1 MKACPCIRKKPTC
14 SKRSAI
20 GMIVPAVV
28 LALVPK
34 CPLCIVAYAA
44 MIGVGLSVTTATLV
58 REAIVLT
65 CVVACVL
72 VIARRIRPR

>member
-1 MKACPCIRKKPTC
+1 MKACPCIRKKQTC
-14 SKRSAI
+14 SKRSAL
-20 GMIVPAVV
+20 GWIVPAVV

-34 CPLCIVAYAA
+34 CPLCVVAYAA
-44 MIGVGLSVTTATLV
+44 MLGVGLSVTTATLV

-72 VIARRIRPR
+72 VIVRRIRPR